1 MWSLNVTV
9 HIDIPLPVTDWLCI
23 TFVSETWLNKWFQ
36 CIGAEWT
43 TQKHVPH
50 SDPMMVC
57 IRMAT
62 QQPFLKQQRKWR
74 LLPSHNALHDKLP
87 HTHTHT
93 HTHTRATC
101 TTDAQLPPSFPPA
114 SGSPPSRPNAL
125 WGRAEWRALW
135 WHVYGGSEQRGTWPG
150 VVAQVIHYNVTSE
163 EEMKQSRAPCAS
175 CHCMLLK
182 KHGGG

>member
-93 HTHTRATC
+93 RAQH
-101 TTDAQLPPSFPPA
+101 AQQMHSSLPHFHQRLALRPHGQMRCGVEPSGEHYGDMFMVA
-114 SGSPPSRPNAL
+114 LSSG
-125 WGRAEWRALW
+125 EHDQEW
-135 WHVYGGSEQRGTWPG
+135 WHR
-150 VVAQVIHYNVTSE
+150 
-163 EEMKQSRAPCAS
+163 
-175 CHCMLLK
+175 
-182 KHGGG
+182 